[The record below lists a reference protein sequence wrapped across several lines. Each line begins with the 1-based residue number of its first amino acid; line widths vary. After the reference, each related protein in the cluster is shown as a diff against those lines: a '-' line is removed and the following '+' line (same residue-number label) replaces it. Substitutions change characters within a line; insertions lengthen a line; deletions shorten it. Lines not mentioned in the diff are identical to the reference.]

1 MYLYP
6 LWIRLWHL
14 INAVAVVILIVTGL
28 SMFLADNSAT
38 QLFDEASKAARWHN
52 VSAAILTINYLLFVT
67 GNIIS
72 ENGKYYKIRKG
83 TFFSDLTGQ
92 LKYYLCDMF
101 RGKKDPFKATFEQ
114 KFNPLQKIT
123 YIVTMYIALPLLI
136 ISGLGLMIPEKTL
149 NSLFGLN
156 SLIVTD
162 ILHIIIGFFI
172 VLFLGIHIFLSTL
185 APGST
190 SSLSGIITG
199 YKRSNEE

>member
-14 INAVAVVILIVTGL
+14 INALAVVILIVTGL
-28 SMFLADNSAT
+28 SMFLAGNSAT

-52 VSAAILTINYLLFVT
+52 VSAAILTISYLFFVT

-101 RGKKDPFKATFEQ
+101 RGKKDPFRATFEQ

-136 ISGLGLMIPEKTL
+136 ISGVGLMLPEKTL

-156 SLIVTD
+156 SLVVTD

-172 VLFLGIHIFLSTL
+172 VLFLAIHIFLSTL
-185 APGST
+185 APGSP
-190 SSLSGIITG
+190 SGLSGIITG
-199 YKRSNEE
+199 YKRTNEE

>member
-14 INAVAVVILIVTGL
+14 INGIAVLILIVTGV
-28 SMFLADNSAT
+28 SMFLADNSAS

-52 VSAAILTINYLLFVT
+52 VSATILTINYLLFVA

-83 TFFSDLTGQ
+83 SFFSDLTGQ

-136 ISGLGLMIPEKTL
+136 ISGVGLMLPEKTL
-149 NSLFGLN
+149 SSLFGLN
-156 SLIVTD
+156 SLVVTD

-172 VLFLGIHIFLSTL
+172 VLFLAIHIFLSTL
-185 APGST
+185 TPGST